1 MPSWLEPLARNAA
14 ASSAAAEA
22 EAKEQLKH
30 HHDLLE
36 EPDLAITEISA
47 VPESANAA
55 VAAPTFG
62 TRLLSE
68 ESDNFATTTGS
79 SSKKGLVIGIA
90 AGLLLLIGGGAWY
103 MRQTA
108 GGPQAPV
115 SAPVPSTV
123 AENVNSAPTAQAS
136 SAAAPSQSN
145 PANTI
150 TTTAAVPVATGATSS
165 PNASSSGGASTSPEP
180 LNASLKTKDVAT
192 NAVSASPVPTAHAK
206 KPKLGEV
213 NLSAPIVNSAVGG
226 QPTGA
231 EGLNLEASGQP
242 TPAGNLSSGL
252 VSNSKQ
258 PVAPVVPLPIG
269 GDVRVARLISSVP
282 PVYPVIARSQRLAG
296 NVQIDALVD
305 VTGRVTS
312 MKIVSGPPLLQK
324 SAMDALS
331 HWKYEPAQL
340 NGQPMATHLTVTIQ
354 FKVQ

>member
-1 MPSWLEPLARNAA
+1 M
-14 ASSAAAEA
+14 
-22 EAKEQLKH
+22 
-30 HHDLLE
+30 E

-47 VPESANAA
+47 VPEAANAA

-115 SAPVPSTV
+115 SAPVPNTV
-123 AENVNSAPTAQAS
+123 AENVNSASAAQAS
-136 SAAAPSQSN
+136 STTAPFQSN
-145 PANTI
+145 PNTI
-150 TTTAAVPVATGATSS
+150 TTTAAVPVATGGTSS
-165 PNASSSGGASTSPEP
+165 PTASSSGSASASPEP

-192 NAVSASPVPTAHAK
+192 NAVSASPIPAAHAK

-231 EGLNLEASGQP
+231 EGLNFEASGQP

-252 VSNSKQ
+252 VSNAKQ
-258 PVAPVVPLPIG
+258 PVAPVVPLPVG
-269 GDVRVARLISSVP
+269 GDVKVARLISSVP